1 MQIRIVGQP
10 SSFPTQFCA
19 RTPRWNKSSI
29 RELVRFNRGNAMQS
43 AIERV
48 MQTYGMLVNLTKEQ
62 EQAAR
67 EKVSKFLAETKIDD
81 ENKLAVEG
89 LKYLRAK

>member
-1 MQIRIVGQP
+1 
-10 SSFPTQFCA
+10 
-19 RTPRWNKSSI
+19 
-29 RELVRFNRGNAMQS
+29 MQS

-89 LKYLRAK
+89 LKFLRAK